1 MAAIRNIKIGIVEA
15 ETSSQSDKYT
25 MEIDNN
31 ADTAVVGLICLPVH
45 YFERSVELSGWD
57 ASAGSVECPAIFGA
71 IAYDHLISRKVYMLV
86 YHQVIHCARLANSL
100 MCPM

>member
-1 MAAIRNIKIGIVEA
+1 MEEICTIKVVRVEA
-15 ETSSQSDKYT
+15 ATSSQSNEST

-100 MCPM
+100 ICPM